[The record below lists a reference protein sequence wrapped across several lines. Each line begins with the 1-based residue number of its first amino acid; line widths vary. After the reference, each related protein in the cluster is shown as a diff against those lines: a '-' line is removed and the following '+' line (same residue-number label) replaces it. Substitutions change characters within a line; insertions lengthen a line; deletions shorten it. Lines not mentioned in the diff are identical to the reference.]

1 MEQATLSL
9 ARAGA
14 PADGMLAVD
23 IRRADIETA
32 LESAGGGSVE
42 LLLDIAR
49 RELDGDGSIDRHTL
63 SVDCTSAD
71 LERMLEGESDTV
83 RIGLDAEALARAI
96 DEPDFEAHGLR
107 EKLAVL
113 AVVVATTGAVVGT
126 ADARPAIVQGG
137 GTGATVTVV
146 RDQPADTIAAAAA
159 ASQSGAAIHDMASDT
174 LSAATASP
182 SGAAGH
188 DMASDTL
195 SAATASPSGAA
206 GHDMASDTLSAA
218 TASPSGAAGHDMAS
232 DTLSAATAS
241 PSGAAGH
248 DMASDTLA
256 ASETGTPVRDLPGD
270 TVAASGVQP
279 GLSVRDMPGDVVS
292 ASTASSATAA
302 GATSDRGS
310 IGSDGIDATQFV
322 VVGAGALALLGAAF
336 AAAGVSRH
344 KPKPS

>member
-23 IRRADIETA
+23 IRRADIESA
-32 LESAGGGSVE
+32 LGSAGGGSVE

-49 RELDGDGSIDRHTL
+49 RGVDGDGPIDRHTL

-71 LERMLEGESDTV
+71 LERMLEAESDTV

-126 ADARPAIVQGG
+126 ADARPTSVQGG
-137 GTGATVTVV
+137 GTGTAAVTDV
-146 RDQPADTIAAAAA
+146 RDMPADSMV
-159 ASQSGAAIHDMASDT
+159 ASQQSGEHAGQMASPAIVQAAQSGQSGGAGSAARDMASDT
-174 LSAATASP
+174 LSAATVSP

-195 SAATASPSGAA
+195 TASE
-206 GHDMASDTLSAA
+206 
-218 TASPSGAAGHDMAS
+218 SP
-232 DTLSAATAS
+232 
-241 PSGAAGH
+241 
-248 DMASDTLA
+248 
-256 ASETGTPVRDLPGD
+256 TPVRDLPGD
-270 TVAASGVQP
+270 TIAASGVQP
-279 GLSVRDMPGDVVS
+279 GLSVRDMPGDVVA